1 MSEEEAVKTNKE
13 KDPKRRVK
21 FPFGIKL
28 VVIVTVI
35 LLGAAWTITALMAA
49 MVSAELGKTA
59 EDNNAV
65 LNARAA
71 AGAEDR
77 LYRVRADALFLLDLA
92 AAAGDDAPLIRQTET
107 VFFERRQD
115 IAAVIVPG
123 GLSFI
128 NRLYF
133 KNNEVDAGGLVSWLG
148 RETESVRRAAA
159 GEPVLRNAASALGV
173 PLLALFY
180 PWREQGVEKSFVIFF
195 SPESLAAIFGS
206 GANAA
211 VMINSDGDVLVH
223 PDIGRILSGANMAED
238 PLVQALWT
246 ADTDTVKLLYSDGD
260 ARFYGAGRKL
270 SIPGASVLSVA
281 EYGAVTGSVAAATRR
296 NILLSVTVMFVAILI
311 TWFFSRTITAHIK
324 RLMKAA
330 EKIEIG
336 EFELDLKAKSW
347 DEMGVLTERF
357 VHMGRGLMEWEKVK
371 NLVGRFHSQEITG
384 RARQGEL
391 VLTGELRQVVVL
403 YADFHSF
410 AEISAKGTPEE
421 ALTLLNR
428 YLSKMADSVE
438 KTGGIVDR
446 FIGTRMI
453 AAWGLPLPGK
463 DLAENAM
470 NSIRSALMMR
480 AAMWE
485 LNSTRGGPD
494 KPLLRISCG
503 IHAGEVLAGSL
514 GSPRFLEY
522 SLTGKAVDGAVFTEG
537 RCVPNAVDIAV
548 SEEVWNLI
556 GDKILSEELP
566 PAEEGQGGE
575 GWDFRIFGLV
585 NLRALKAREKQRWP
599 FTLDDVRESLK
610 SGAPDSDNDSD
621 SGETQG
627 GVPDL
632 NG

>member
-1 MSEEEAVKTNKE
+1 LSEEAVDTNKE
-13 KDPKRRVK
+13 RDPKRRVK

-77 LYRVRADALFLLDLA
+77 LYRARADALILLDFA
-92 AAAGDDAPLIRQTET
+92 AVAGDNASLIQQAET
-107 VFFERRQD
+107 AFFERRQD
-115 IAAVIVPG
+115 IVAVIVPEG
-123 GLSFI
+123 PSFI
-128 NRLYF
+128 NRLYL
-133 KNNEVDAGGLVSWLG
+133 KNNEVDESGLISWFG
-148 RETESVRRAAA
+148 RETESLTRAAA
-159 GEPVLRNAASALGV
+159 GEPVLKNAASALGV
-173 PLLALFY
+173 PLLVLFY
-180 PWREQGVEKSFVIFF
+180 PWREQGVENSFAAFF
-195 SPESLAAIFGS
+195 SPESLAEIFGS
-206 GANAA
+206 GANAT
-211 VMINSDGDVLVH
+211 VMINDAGDVLVH
-223 PDIGRILSGANMAED
+223 PDISRILSGANIAQD
-238 PLVQALWT
+238 PLAEALRA
-246 ADTDTVKLLYSDGD
+246 ADTETIRLFYRDGD

-270 SIPGASVLSVA
+270 SIAGASVLSVV
-281 EYGAVTGSVAAATRR
+281 EYGLVTGSVTAATRR
-296 NILLSVTVMFVAILI
+296 NILLSLTVMFVAILI
-311 TWFFSRTITAHIK
+311 TWFFSRTITSHIK

-330 EKIEIG
+330 EKIELG

-357 VHMGRGLMEWEKVK
+357 VHMGRGLVEWEKAR
-371 NLVGRFHSQEITG
+371 NLVGRFHSQEITS
-384 RARQGEL
+384 RAIQGEL

-403 YADFHSF
+403 FASLCSF
-410 AEISAKGTPEE
+410 TGISAKSAPEE
-421 ALTLLNR
+421 ALTILNR

-446 FIGTRMI
+446 FVGTRMI

-463 DLAENAM
+463 DPAENAM

-485 LNSTRGGPD
+485 LNSTRGGPE

-503 IHAGEVLAGSL
+503 IHSGEVLAGSL

-522 SLTGKAVDGAVFTEG
+522 SLTGEAVDGAVFTES
-537 RCVPNAVDIAV
+537 RCVPNDVDIAV
-548 SEEVWNLI
+548 SEELWNLI
-556 GDKILSEELP
+556 GDRILSEELP
-566 PAEEGQGGE
+566 PGEEAQGE
-575 GWDFRIFGLV
+575 DSRDFRVFGLV

-610 SGAPDSDNDSD
+610 SGAHDSDNDSD
-621 SGETQG
+621 EVQG

>member
-1 MSEEEAVKTNKE
+1 LSEEAVDAKKE

-77 LYRVRADALFLLDLA
+77 LYRVRADALILMDLA
-92 AAAGDDAPLIRQTET
+92 AAAGNNSSFIQQTET

-115 IAAVIVPG
+115 IAALIIPE

-133 KNNEVDAGGLVSWLG
+133 KNNEADAGGLALWLG
-148 RETESVRRAAA
+148 RETESVKRAAA
-159 GEPVLRNAASALGV
+159 GEPVLKNAASALGV

-180 PWREQGVEKSFVIFF
+180 PWREQGVENSFVIFF
-195 SPESLAAIFGS
+195 SPEGLAEIFGS

-211 VMINSDGDVLVH
+211 IMINDAGDVLVH
-223 PDIGRILSGANMAED
+223 PDIGQILSAANMAKD
-238 PLVQALWT
+238 PLVEALWT
-246 ADTDTVKLLYSDGD
+246 ADTETIRLLYSDGD

-270 SIPGASVLSVA
+270 SIAGASVLSVV
-281 EYGAVTGSVAAATRR
+281 EYGLVTGSVTAATRR
-296 NILLSVTVMFVAILI
+296 NILLSLTVMFVAILI
-311 TWFFSRTITAHIK
+311 TWFFSRTITSHIK

-330 EKIEIG
+330 EKIELG

-357 VHMGRGLMEWEKVK
+357 VHMGRGLTEWEKVK

-391 VLTGELRQVVVL
+391 VLTGELRQVVAL
-403 YADFHSF
+403 YASFHSF
-410 AEISAKGTPEE
+410 TEISAKSSPEE
-421 ALTLLNR
+421 ALTILNR

-463 DLAENAM
+463 DPAENAM

-485 LNSTRGGPD
+485 LNSTRGGAE

-514 GSPRFLEY
+514 GSPRYLEY
-522 SLTGKAVDGAVFTEG
+522 SLTGKAVDGAVFTES

-548 SEEVWNLI
+548 SEELWNLI
-556 GDKILSEELP
+556 GDTILSEELP
-566 PAEEGQGGE
+566 PGEEVQGE
-575 GWDFRIFGLV
+575 DGWDFRVFGLV

-599 FTLDDVRESLK
+599 FTLDDVRESLE
-610 SGAPDSDNDSD
+610 SGAPDSNNDGDSD
-621 SGETQG
+621 ETQG
-627 GVPDL
+627 GGADL